1 MPQEQE
7 QQDAAASAPSAEA
20 ATVAPSSGSGAPAEP
35 DVAALPDMV
44 LFRCKEAY
52 VYRVPPATTVGHRA
66 ELWDVNKWLATVSL
80 RVVQADDDA
89 YVRLLDEKTGE
100 LFAECPVPTDKPL
113 QTAIEPVI
121 DSSRYFVL
129 RIVDRASG
137 RHAFIGVG
145 FRERS
150 EASDFNAALHEFL
163 QYIKRKR
170 TAEAMRHAYEERLQS
185 QASAGSE
192 SSEAASPLAPLP
204 DLSIKEGETL
214 RLRINAPK
222 MAGMSS
228 FVSGAGARRGVL
240 NKNFSLIMDG
250 HGGTIAALSS
260 PSPGSSPKVAMSVS
274 PSLEA
279 GGGSPSSMSGTLPAR
294 LPRVSGAGDAELQA
308 RLQGLHLAQR
318 TASASADG
326 GSASASA
333 ASSSMAT
340 AGGADDDDGF
350 GDFEVAS
357 AAPEA
362 AAAAVEG
369 GNAAPSS
376 SAVQQAAPS

>member
-1 MPQEQE
+1 MQAAGPVIMPQELE
-7 QQDAAASAPSAEA
+7 QDAVAGTAPAAEPTA
-20 ATVAPSSGSGAPAEP
+20 AAAGSGGGAPAEAEG
-35 DVAALPDMV
+35 AALPEMV

-89 YVRLLDEKTGE
+89 SVRLLDEKTGD

-113 QTAIEPVI
+113 QTAVEPVI

-129 RIVDRASG
+129 RIVDRDSG

-170 TAEAMRHAYEERLQS
+170 AAEAMRHAYEERLQS

-222 MAGMSS
+222 QAGSS
-228 FVSGAGARRGVL
+228 NFVSGAGPRRGML
-240 NKNFSLIMDG
+240 NKNFSLIVDG

-260 PSPGSSPKVAMSVS
+260 PSPSSSPKLGMSLS

-279 GGGSPSSMSGTLPAR
+279 GGGSPS
-294 LPRVSGAGDAELQA
+294 
-308 RLQGLHLAQR
+308 
-318 TASASADG
+318 
-326 GSASASA
+326 A
-333 ASSSMAT
+333 A
-340 AGGADDDDGF
+340 
-350 GDFEVAS
+350 
-357 AAPEA
+357 
-362 AAAAVEG
+362 
-369 GNAAPSS
+369 
-376 SAVQQAAPS
+376 

>member
-1 MPQEQE
+1 
-7 QQDAAASAPSAEA
+7 
-20 ATVAPSSGSGAPAEP
+20 
-35 DVAALPDMV
+35 
-44 LFRCKEAY
+44 
-52 VYRVPPATTVGHRA
+52 VGHRA

-89 YVRLLDEKTGE
+89 SVRLLDEKTGD

-113 QTAIEPVI
+113 QTAVEPVI

-129 RIVDRASG
+129 RIVDRDSG

-170 TAEAMRHAYEERLQS
+170 AAEAMRHAYEERLQS

-222 MAGMSS
+222 QAGSS
-228 FVSGAGARRGVL
+228 NFVSGAGPRRGML
-240 NKNFSLIMDG
+240 NKNFSLIVDG

-260 PSPGSSPKVAMSVS
+260 PSPSSSPKLGMSLS

-279 GGGSPSSMSGTLPAR
+279 GGGSPSSTSGTLPAR
-294 LPRVSGAGDAELQA
+294 LPRVSGAGDELQA

-340 AGGADDDDGF
+340 AGGAEDDDF

-362 AAAAVEG
+362 AAAAG
-369 GNAAPSS
+369 GSTTPSS